1 MLSDYNII
9 NEIGKGGMGCVYL
22 ATHNATGRKVALKM
36 MSNQMTCYP
45 EYRELFRSEVETL
58 KLMNNPSVVHIEGD
72 CFSDEKGNLYLPM
85 EFVEG
90 PTIDKIIKNQSPYAP
105 PEAVSMMIKILKAI
119 EYIHQRG
126 KIHRDIKPS
135 NIIIRPDGS
144 ICVIDF
150 GIAKDIKIGSSGK
163 TIGVIIGTDGYMS
176 PEQANGYNIDHRT
189 DIYSLGCLLFYMLTG
204 KDAVTKESNSYATR
218 LNILNTVMTP
228 PSQYVNVPAELDQ
241 VYLKAVDKNMV
252 NRYQDARSFRK
263 ALERIY
269 TNSTDTNT
277 WTVEIGKEADNDIV
291 VSSQYVSRHHL
302 TVTGIIREGQ
312 RIMIVKDHSSNG
324 IGINGRK
331 YHNETIPEI
340 VYDDQTDFLPQIFL
354 AGLPEL
360 AINWDEVTR
369 ILENRGWK
377 EIIPPP
383 PPPPEIEGL
392 SLGIKILCILFPIVG
407 WILWAAWK
415 TDYPEKASCASKCSW
430 IGFGVN
436 ILLSLLLAFL

>member
-1 MLSDYNII
+1 MLSDYTIE

-22 ATHNATGRKVALKM
+22 ATHNDTGRRIALKM

-90 PTIDKIIKNQSPYAP
+90 STIEKTVKTQSPYAP
-105 PEAVSMMIKILKAI
+105 HEAVSMMIKILKAM
-119 EYIHQRG
+119 EYVHQQG

-204 KDAVTKESNSYATR
+204 QDAVKKESNNYATR
-218 LNILNTVMTP
+218 INILNTVMTP
-228 PSQYVNVPAELDQ
+228 PSQFVNVPVELDH
-241 VYLKAVDKNMV
+241 VYLKAVDKNMK
-252 NRYQDARSFRK
+252 NRYQDVKSFRK

-269 TNSTDTNT
+269 STPDATNS
-277 WTVEIGKEADNDIV
+277 WTVEIGKESDNEIIV
-291 VSSQYVSRHHL
+291 ANQYVSRHHL
-302 TVTGIIREGQ
+302 TVTGIIRKGK
-312 RIMIVKDHSSNG
+312 RVLMINDHSGNG
-324 IGINGRK
+324 TGVNGRK
-331 YHNETIPEI
+331 YHHEAVPEI
-340 VYDDQTDFLPQIFL
+340 IYDGNPESLPQVFL
-354 AGLPEL
+354 AGLPDLEL
-360 AINWDEVTR
+360 NWIETINL
-369 ILENRGWK
+369 LESRGWK
-377 EIIPPP
+377 AKVTP
-383 PPPPEIEGL
+383 PPPPEPEGL
-392 SLGIKILCILFPIVG
+392 SLLLKIVSFLFPIVG
-407 WILWAAWK
+407 WILWAVWK
-415 TDYPEKASCASKCSW
+415 TDYPKKASSASKFGW

-436 ILLSLLLAFL
+436 IFVSLLSAFL